1 MARSVPHGPAPQEP
15 AASGTPGEVPYEAAP
30 LDPRGAPVPRY
41 GEASLAD
48 LLPAV
53 AAGLGV
59 PGMTSGLGLKPADR
73 ACVFLVDGLGWD
85 LLAAHPGEAPFLNSL
100 LSTSRG
106 GTGEPVTAGFP
117 STTATSLASVG
128 TGQVPGAHG
137 LPGYTVLDPAT
148 GGLMNQLRWQPWTDP
163 HAWQPY
169 PTVFQLADAAGI
181 AVCQVT
187 APHFEHTPLTRVAL
201 SGGTFHGRLS
211 AEERMDFAADRLGA
225 ADRTLVYTYY
235 AELDGSGHRHGVDSE
250 DWRDQLRYVDRLA
263 RRLAE
268 QLPPRSVLYVTADH
282 GMVDIP
288 RDPEARYDFDEDW
301 ELRAGVARL
310 GGEGRARHLYAV
322 PGAAGD
328 VLAVWREVLG
338 ERAWVAAR
346 DEAVEL
352 GWFGPRVDDRVRAR
366 IGDVVVAMSDP
377 VAVVATGTEPK
388 ESELIGMHGSMT
400 PAEQFVPLLE
410 VRT

>member
-1 MARSVPHGPAPQEP
+1 MVQSLPQGPAPHEP
-15 AASGTPGEVPYEAAP
+15 VP
-30 LDPRGAPVPRY
+30 LDPRTAPVPRY

-48 LLPAV
+48 LLPAI
-53 AAGLGV
+53 AAGQGV
-59 PGMTSGLGLKPADR
+59 PGMKSGLELAPADR
-73 ACVFLVDGLGWD
+73 ACVFLVDGMGWE
-85 LLAAHPGEAPFLNSL
+85 LLLSHPDEAPFLTSL
-100 LSTSRG
+100 LPTSRG
-106 GTGEPVTAGFP
+106 GTGKPITAGFP

-128 TGQVPGAHG
+128 TGLVPGAHG

-148 GGLMNQLRWQPWTDP
+148 GELMNQLRWQPWTDP
-163 HAWQPY
+163 YAWQPY

-181 AVCQVT
+181 AACQVT
-187 APHFEHTPLTRVAL
+187 APHFEHTPLTRIAL

-211 AEERMDFAADRLGA
+211 AEERMDFAAERLAA

-235 AELDGSGHRHGVDSE
+235 AELDGNGHRYGVDS
-250 DWRDQLRYVDRLA
+250 DAWRGQLMYVDRLA
-263 RRLAE
+263 QRLAE

-288 RDPEARYDFDEDW
+288 PGPEARYDFDEDW
-301 ELRAGVARL
+301 ELRAGIARL

-328 VLAVWREVLG
+328 VHAVWREVLG
-338 ERAWVAAR
+338 DRAWVVTR
-346 DEAVEL
+346 DEAIEL
-352 GWFGPRVDDRVRAR
+352 GWFGPQVDDRVRAR
-366 IGDVVVAMSDP
+366 IGDVVVAMGDG
-377 VAVVATGTEPK
+377 VAVVATETEPN

-400 PAEQFVPLLE
+400 PAEQLVPLLE